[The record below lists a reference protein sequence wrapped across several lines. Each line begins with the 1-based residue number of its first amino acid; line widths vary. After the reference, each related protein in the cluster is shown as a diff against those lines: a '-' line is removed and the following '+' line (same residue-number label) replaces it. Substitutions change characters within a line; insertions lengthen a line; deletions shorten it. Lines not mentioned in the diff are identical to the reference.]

1 MVGSKLVAP
10 LAEGLQCASCDGL
23 FRFVLERNFA
33 ANLWWR
39 DFNFALKD
47 RGESQR
53 LRNLGNQVYQKNK
66 LAEALEYYSLSI
78 CYAPHPPPPN
88 SFLLHGG
95 PGGGNSNDLSS
106 DDSGFT
112 HEELALGYAN
122 RSAVLF
128 QMKEYDLCIRD
139 ITRAFDHS
147 YPNNLMY
154 KLFERKSRC
163 LKALKDFPRSLE
175 AMKSAEMWMKYSTLS
190 ETKSSGFKK
199 EIAKQVDF
207 LEEKVAGMNINE
219 FAESAEMKKSLVAPV
234 KVVELPR
241 MKKEESK
248 EIPGVRRD
256 VKLAY
261 AEDKGRHLIATE
273 DILPG

>member
-1 MVGSKLVAP
+1 M
-10 LAEGLQCASCDGL
+10 
-23 FRFVLERNFA
+23 
-33 ANLWWR
+33 
-39 DFNFALKD
+39 
-47 RGESQR
+47 
-53 LRNLGNQVYQKNK
+53 GNQVYQKNK
-66 LAEALEYYSLSI
+66 LLEALEYYSMSI

-88 SFLLHGG
+88 SLLLHGG
-95 PGGGNSNDLSS
+95 SGNPTDMSAT
-106 DDSGFT
+106 DDAGFT

-154 KLFERKSRC
+154 KLFERKARC
-163 LKALKDFPRSLE
+163 LKALKDFPRALE

-190 ETKSSGFKK
+190 ETKSSSFKK
-199 EIAKQVDF
+199 EISKQIDF
-207 LEEKVAGMNINE
+207 LDEKVAGMSIKE

-234 KVVELPR
+234 KVLETPKLT
-241 MKKEESK
+241 KEENK

-256 VKLAY
+256 VKLVY
-261 AEDKGRHLIATE
+261 SEEKGRHLVATE
-273 DILPG
+273 DILPGAFCQQSNRSELRLPCSSLSF